1 MAKRDTDREFAV
13 IGLGRFGSSVA
24 LTLYERGFRVMGID
38 VSREVVQQY
47 ADELTHTVAL
57 DATDE
62 EALSALDV
70 SSFDTV
76 VVSMAEHFEDSILT
90 VTALKNMGVRYVVC
104 KALSDRQAE
113 ILRKIGADR
122 IILPEKE
129 AGHRLALELTTP
141 QVLDS
146 MVLGPGHS
154 VAEVQLP
161 GWLVGRA
168 LADSRLRER
177 FGVTVLVVN
186 SPDSLIISPPPDYV
200 FQQGDVLVVVG
211 ADNAVAR
218 LSRNQ

>member
-1 MAKRDTDREFAV
+1 MPRRDSDREFAV
-13 IGLGRFGSSVA
+13 IGLGRFGASVA
-24 LTLYERGFRVMGID
+24 RTLYERGFRVMGID

-62 EALSALDV
+62 EALSALDM

-76 VVSMAEHFEDSILT
+76 VVSMAEHFEDSVLAT
-90 VTALKNMGVRYVVC
+90 AALKNMGVRFVVC
-104 KALSDRQAE
+104 KALSERQAE
-113 ILRKIGADR
+113 ILKKVGADR
-122 IILPEKE
+122 VVLPEKE
-129 AGHRLALELTTP
+129 AGQRLALDLTSP
-141 QVLDS
+141 QILAS

-161 GWLVGRA
+161 SWLVGRS

-177 FGVTVLVVN
+177 FGITVLVVN
-186 SPDSLIISPPPDYV
+186 SVETLIVSPPSDYV

-211 ADNAVAR
+211 ADTAVSR
-218 LSRNQ
+218 LSKNQ